1 MLLELC
7 EYLLT
12 PCPPLARRVGLKR
25 EAVAIRARHARN
37 RLAWQPHLEASKA
50 FMLECARRVAPQG
63 ADLAVVLGSGALL
76 DVPLCELAGM
86 FGRVILADMVHP
98 LAARRQARS
107 LPGVSLVHLD
117 VSGALED
124 ALSGREPGDR
134 AGRALPDYL
143 DALRPDFIVSAN
155 ILSQIPLAPLA
166 LLHGAAAQGLGA
178 RLVRE
183 HLLALQG
190 AAAPACLITDTLRLG
205 GEKPLDLLH
214 GVALP
219 WAPERTWTW
228 NIAPRPE
235 ISPERDYSHQVAGL
249 YLDKQRG

>member
-1 MLLELC
+1 MLLEFF

-12 PCPPLARRVGLKR
+12 PCPALARRAGLKR

-37 RLAWQPHLEASKA
+37 RPAWRPHLEASKS
-50 FMLECARRVAPQG
+50 FMLECARRAAPQG

-76 DVPLCELAGM
+76 DVPLRELAGM
-86 FGRVILADMVHP
+86 FGRVVLADMVHP
-98 LAARRQARS
+98 LAARWQARS
-107 LPGVSLVHLD
+107 LPGMSLVHLD

-124 ALSGREPGDR
+124 ALAGREPGVQ
-134 AGRALPDYL
+134 AGNVLPDYL

-166 LLHGAAAQGLGA
+166 LLEPTKTRGLGA

-183 HLLALQG
+183 HLSALVG
-190 AAAPACLITDTLRLG
+190 ASAPACLITDTLRLG

-214 GVALP
+214 GVELP
-219 WAPERTWTW
+219 AAPERAWTW
-228 NIAPRPE
+228 DIAPKPE
-235 ISPERDYSHQVAGL
+235 ISPERDYSHRVAGL
-249 YLDKQRG
+249 YLEK

>member
-12 PCPPLARRVGLKR
+12 PCPALARRAGLKR

-37 RLAWQPHLEASKA
+37 RLAWRPHLEASKA
-50 FMLECARRVAPQG
+50 FMLECARRCPRQ
-63 ADLAVVLGSGALL
+63 DLAVVLGSGALL
-76 DVPLCELAGM
+76 DVPLHELAGM
-86 FGRVILADMVHP
+86 FKRVILADVVHP
-98 LAARRQARS
+98 LSARWQART
-107 LPGVSLVHLD
+107 LPGVSLAHLD
-117 VSGALED
+117 ASGALED
-124 ALSGREPGDR
+124 ALAGREPGDR

-143 DALRPDFIVSAN
+143 DSLRPDFIVSAN

-183 HLLALQG
+183 HLRALEG
-190 AAAPACLITDTLRLG
+190 APAPVCLITDTLRLG

-214 GVALP
+214 GVPLP
-219 WAPERTWTW
+219 GTPERTWTW

-235 ISPERDYSHQVAGL
+235 ISPDRDYSHQVAGL
-249 YLDKQRG
+249 FLPN